1 MASAES
7 SFSYSHTSG
16 TPFHS
21 TMKGWNHSSLVS
33 ALGEPSSSRVAAAHE
48 WHISSDPLSDTT
60 STPSSFPSPALSATS
75 PYASS
80 SSSTASS
87 PAPQPV
93 TARHKNT
100 TASRRGDKPPGH
112 IPRPRNAFMIF
123 RSAYCANVKESQVE
137 HDHRMISKILGEVW
151 QNLEAEKKD
160 YYKRLAAE
168 EKEAHRVMYPNYRFS
183 PQQRTEKAKKRNVKR
198 NGPTD
203 KQRCTKVAKLLLE
216 GKGGNALKAE
226 VEKFDESTKV
236 KGGVIEDSSAD
247 YTTSVFDPRD
257 WVPPVQSS
265 SSSAASSPP
274 SSSASSGAP
283 AFRSPLLPPSVAQ
296 TPAIRSPLD
305 IPDVAQLDMLSPLS
319 PLGISPLDAQA
330 QAPVLA
336 SVPLPQIGEQ
346 SALQLQ
352 GNYSSLYSSSS
363 PSLSLEAPYPQ
374 PQPQGELRLSHL
386 YTPRS
391 AAIIVSEEDYTYASA
406 PYVHQLSPTLDA
418 GLSATPY
425 ESAQF
430 VSTHQPFAF
439 NYAGSGSSTPDLDGS
454 WPSSQYAAAQYPATA
469 TQYVTGGDPQRYQQS
484 FLFPPASSCASEATH
499 AGDASGMN
507 MWTYGQ
513 SSGLEVP
520 VQGESQS
527 AAGWMRY

>member
-1 MASAES
+1 MASATS
-7 SFSYSHTSG
+7 SFAYSHTSG

-21 TMKGWNHSSLVS
+21 TMTGWNHSSLVS

-48 WHISSDPLSDTT
+48 WHIPSDPLSDTT
-60 STPSSFPSPALSATS
+60 SASSSLPSPALSPTS

-87 PAPQPV
+87 PAPESAIV
-93 TARHKNT
+93 RRKKT
-100 TASRRGDKPPGH
+100 TSRRGDKPPGH

-123 RSAYCANVKESQVE
+123 RSAYCASVKESQVE
-137 HDHRMISKILGEVW
+137 HDHRMISKILGAVW
-151 QNLEAEKKD
+151 RNLEVEKKEH
-160 YYKRLAAE
+160 YKKLAAE
-168 EKEAHRVMYPNYRFS
+168 EKEAHRRLHPNYRFS

-198 NGPTD
+198 NGLTD
-203 KQRCTKVAKLLLE
+203 KQRCAKVAKLLLE
-216 GKGGNALKAE
+216 GKGGDALKAE
-226 VEKFDESTKV
+226 VDKFDKSTEV
-236 KGGVIEDSSAD
+236 KGAVIEDSSAD
-247 YTTSVFDPRD
+247 YTTGVFDPRD
-257 WVPPVQSS
+257 WVPPVQSPS
-265 SSSAASSPP
+265 PSTASSPP
-274 SSSASSGAP
+274 SSSASPGTP

-296 TPAIRSPLD
+296 TSAIRSPLD
-305 IPDVAQLDMLSPLS
+305 IPNVAQLDMLSPLS
-319 PLGISPLDAQA
+319 PLGISPLEAQA

-352 GNYSSLYSSSS
+352 GSFSSLYPSSS

-391 AAIIVSEEDYTYASA
+391 AAIVVSEEDYTYASA
-406 PYVHQLSPTLDA
+406 PYVHQLSPALDA

-425 ESAQF
+425 GSTQF
-430 VSTHQPFAF
+430 VASQQPFALG
-439 NYAGSGSSTPDLDGS
+439 YPDSGSSTPDLDGS
-454 WPSSQYAAAQYPATA
+454 WPSSQYATAHYSATA
-469 TQYVTGGDPQRYQQS
+469 TQYVTGGDPQHYQQS
-484 FLFPPASSCASEATH
+484 FVFPSASSCASEATH

-520 VQGESQS
+520 VQGEPQS